1 MKLTFPV
8 LLLMILFISPAALAQ
23 FCIDGDRFSQKEV
36 FARNQIAEVKDI
48 TYGQAINCK
57 NQNEALRLDIYA
69 PDKNTDILEKRP
81 LVLMMHGG
89 GFVSGE
95 RTNLTNDCIAL
106 ARRGYVTVTMSYRL
120 GWNNGSYLC
129 FNSANTQTHA
139 AYRAMQDLHAALRFM
154 IANADKYGID
164 TNWIFIGGSSAGA
177 VATLNLAFGTQEEF
191 DARVPALR
199 NSLGLLN
206 NSGNTLKDNFTVK
219 GVFNNWGALFDINM
233 IQPEDRIPVIAF
245 HGDQD
250 GTVPIDFASRGGTS
264 LYGSRLV
271 HRRLDSLGICSDLTV
286 KPGGGHG
293 VYNTGRAQSDF
304 RMNRASCFFRQIFC
318 NNCTSFYST
327 DSISPECNSLVTDI
341 SQPLTELTVR
351 IFPNPVKDILNIN
364 GLSTEQW
371 SLELLN
377 VHGQVLFYEEN
388 QHQLDIRSLNS
399 GVYFLH
405 IRAGEKRTVHQFVK
419 E

>member
-1 MKLTFPV
+1 MKLLHAI
-8 LLLMILFISPAALAQ
+8 LLLIYLSVIPAAQAQ
-23 FCIDGDRFSQKEV
+23 FCIDGDRFSQKEF
-36 FARNQIAEVKDI
+36 FARNQITEVKNVV
-48 TYGQAINCK
+48 YGQSVNCK
-57 NQNEALRLDIYA
+57 NQTVSLQLDVYA
-69 PDKNTDILEKRP
+69 PDKNADNLDKRP
-81 LVLMMHGG
+81 LILMMHGG

-106 ARRGYVTVTMSYRL
+106 ARRGYVAVTISYRL
-120 GWNNGSYLC
+120 GWNNGSDIC
-129 FNSANTQTHA
+129 FSSANTQTHA

-154 IANADKYGID
+154 VANADSYGID

-191 DARVPALR
+191 DVRVPALR

-206 NSGNTLKDNFTVK
+206 NSGNTFKSEFTIK
-219 GVFNNWGALFDINM
+219 GVFNNWGALFDVNL
-233 IQPEDRIPVIAF
+233 IQAEDKIPVIAF

-250 GTVPIDFASRGGTS
+250 GTVPIDFASKGGAS
-264 LYGSRLV
+264 LYGSRLI
-271 HRRLDSLGICSDLTV
+271 HQRLDSMGVCSDLTV

-293 VYNTGRAQSDF
+293 VYNGNRTQSDF

-327 DSISPECNSLVTDI
+327 DSIAPECSSLVTDTRP
-341 SQPLTELTVR
+341 SRVELSVQ
-351 IFPNPVKDILNIN
+351 IYPNPAKDILNISGVKSN
-364 GLSTEQW
+364 QW
-371 SLELLN
+371 SLKLFN
-377 VHGQVLFYEEN
+377 VQGQVLQYQEYKL
-388 QHQLDIRSLNS
+388 QLDIKSLKS

-405 IRAGEKRTVHQFVK
+405 IREGENRTIHRFVK